1 MGNNTCINMRLLKH
15 HAFRFFPLSLSAGLM
30 FLCGC
35 QTAPQTLFTVSGPE
49 WHVQQGQA
57 LWTPRSG
64 APQFGGDLVLA
75 ADNTGRAYVEFEKS
89 PLPIVSVQIT
99 PKDWTLNFQ
108 KLGGFWKGHQ
118 PAPTRTIWLYLPDA
132 LAGKSLPKPL
142 HFEQQADGNW
152 RLENPKTGEILEG
165 FLAS

>member
-1 MGNNTCINMRLLKH
+1 MRLFKSY
-15 HAFRFFPLSLSAGLM
+15 AFRFFQLSLLAGLM
-30 FLCGC
+30 FFCGC
-35 QTAPQTLFTVSGPE
+35 KTVPENLFTVSGPD

-57 LWTPRSG
+57 LWTPRRG

-75 ADNTGRAYVEFEKS
+75 TDTTGRSFVQFEKM
-89 PLPIVSVQIT
+89 PLSLVTVQIT
-99 PKDWTLNFQ
+99 PKDWTLDFKQ
-108 KLGGFWKGHQ
+108 LGGFWKGHQ

-132 LAGKSLPKPL
+132 LAGKPVPPPL

-152 RLENPKTGEILEG
+152 RLENQKTGEILEG